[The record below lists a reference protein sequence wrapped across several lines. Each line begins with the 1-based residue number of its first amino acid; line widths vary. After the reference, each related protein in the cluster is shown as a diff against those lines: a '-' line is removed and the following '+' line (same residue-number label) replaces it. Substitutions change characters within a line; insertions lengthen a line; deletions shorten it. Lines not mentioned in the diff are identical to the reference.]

1 MEKVAIGYGEGK
13 GTKAKGRNW
22 TCGERKITKIGSKK
36 IEEVA
41 KREREAIGSVII
53 STIIRQSVESQ
64 QYGVNERYS
73 TSAVE
78 ENNIANIS
86 GATTSTWSERRGG
99 SAESSSPWLAGEERK
114 VSHRAFTKA
123 CCQEEQCRSP
133 AGASWCNLKKSRRW
147 QTVELNKNWLF
158 KRQERESQGQ
168 LTPDDFKN
176 IRVDE

>member
-13 GTKAKGRNW
+13 RTKAKGRNW

-53 STIIRQSVESQ
+53 SPIIRQSIESQ

-86 GATTSTWSERRGG
+86 GATTSTWSERCGG
-99 SAESSSPWLAGEERK
+99 STKSSSPWLEGEERK
-114 VSHRAFTKA
+114 VSHRAFTNA
-123 CCQEEQCRSP
+123 CCQEEQCRCP
-133 AGASWCNLKKSRRW
+133 TGVSWCSLKKSRRW
-147 QTVELNKNWLF
+147 KTVEPNKNWLL
-158 KRQERESQGQ
+158 KRQEWENQGQ
-168 LTPDDFKN
+168 LTPNDFKN
-176 IRVDE
+176 IRSDE